1 MKKGTKKLAKGVT
14 VEALIAQ
21 GNAALSN
28 MQPELAVKFFERA
41 NGMSPMD
48 TNVMDALADVHLQL
62 GDQARALELL
72 LTSTSLAPEANPFK
86 WLYLAQLQ
94 EGLDSLSTYMRGIAI
109 LERMMKDT
117 TDDTDVRYEH
127 HGFAYLSPFCDQT
140 CLITTAYYD
149 TGKLD

>member
-94 EGLDSLSTYMRGIAI
+94 EGLDSVATYTRGIVI
-109 LERMMKDT
+109 LEMMMKNT
-117 TDDTDVRYEH
+117 ADDDADVRSEYQR
-127 HGFAYLSPFCDQT
+127 G
-140 CLITTAYYD
+140 
-149 TGKLD
+149 